1 MNTGIA
7 HTYCIPY
14 YFDKKKKET
23 FVLLGLKKKFNY
35 IQGYI
40 HANPGQLVLIGGHL
54 KKHVSFPK
62 NVEIEFEEETGHK
75 LNSKKIFLDKENY
88 TKYFI
93 TAYYKCSFKE
103 FRKFDKL
110 INTNEK
116 FKEIDKLV
124 WISFDKV
131 FNVMIQHNK
140 NVIYNIPKF
149 SLEYTNEFKKRK
161 WNLSLEI
168 NELIWKIRN
177 KHNLGK
183 NINNKT
189 VVKNYIHNNLNNRS
203 FFNQTN
209 KIIKKYIYKISEYNW
224 FEESLYKFKQ
234 FHYQNKKNRQD
245 SFAKKN
251 IKSTPNFKSPP
262 KKKSSKSKSPPKK
275 KSSKSKSP
283 PKKKS
288 SKSPPK
294 KKSSKSPKRKYIPPH
309 LR

>member
-1 MNTGIA
+1 MNTRIA
-7 HTYCIPY
+7 HTYCLPY
-14 YFDKKKKET
+14 YIDKKKKET
-23 FVLLGLKKKFNY
+23 FVLLGLKKKFNNT
-35 IQGYI
+35 QGYI
-40 HANPGQLVLIGGHL
+40 HSNPGQLILIGGHL
-54 KKHVSFPK
+54 KKHITFPK

-75 LNSKKIFLDKENY
+75 LNPKKIFLDKENY
-88 TKYFI
+88 PTYYI
-93 TAYYKCSFKE
+93 TAYYKCSFNE

-124 WISFDKV
+124 WISFNKV

-177 KHNLGK
+177 KHNLDK
-183 NINNKT
+183 SIKNKT
-189 VVKNYIHNNLNNRS
+189 IVKHYIHNNLNNRG

-209 KIIKKYIYKISEYNW
+209 KIIKKYIYKISKYNW

-234 FHYQNKKNRQD
+234 FHYQKKKNRQII
-245 SFAKKN
+245 K
-251 IKSTPNFKSPP
+251 IKSN
-262 KKKSSKSKSPPKK
+262 SKSKSPPKK

-288 SKSPPK
+288 KSPPK
-294 KKSSKSPKRKYIPPH
+294 KKYIPPH